1 MKNGKAPGPGNIPIE
16 LIKHGPDILLEIL
29 AELFNAYLIRGEG
42 IPADWNLA
50 YISSIYKKGNKKVCG
65 NYRGISVTSSM
76 GRLYGRILKKRIESK
91 YEDLEEQSGFRA
103 GRSCLDNIFT
113 LQQIIEKRKARN
125 QPTHLVFIDL
135 EKAYDAVPL
144 TKLFDVLTKIG
155 LSKTYIRAIRNIYKN
170 PESVVK
176 VGNKISKPFK
186 VTKGLK
192 QGCCMSPTLFKIYI
206 QEALENWRK
215 KCSGMGI
222 DIGDK
227 CLTTLFFADDQV
239 VIANCE
245 EDIDYMLRKLIEEY
259 EKWGMNMN
267 RGKTEYLRIG
277 EEQEDPDLQ
286 LRELKKCEEYKYLG
300 SMISSEGTSNDDI
313 RYRVQQGQKCVRIF
327 NSLLWSNH
335 IKINTKMTIYRAIVE
350 PILTYGSE
358 CWQLSGRNRKRVETV
373 EMDYIRRASRV
384 SRLERIPNQEI
395 RRRVKRTY
403 TTIDR
408 IETRQLLWYGH
419 VMRMEENRWPKKAM
433 KYVPTNR
440 RKRGR
445 PALTWINGITEI
457 MRDRAIDEEEWR
469 NRERWRS
476 KCGMRQRL

>member
-1 MKNGKAPGPGNIPIE
+1 
-16 LIKHGPDILLEIL
+16 
-29 AELFNAYLIRGEG
+29 
-42 IPADWNLA
+42 
-50 YISSIYKKGNKKVCG
+50 
-65 NYRGISVTSSM
+65 
-76 GRLYGRILKKRIESK
+76 
-91 YEDLEEQSGFRA
+91 
-103 GRSCLDNIFT
+103 
-113 LQQIIEKRKARN
+113 
-125 QPTHLVFIDL
+125 
-135 EKAYDAVPL
+135 
-144 TKLFDVLTKIG
+144 
-155 LSKTYIRAIRNIYKN
+155 
-170 PESVVK
+170 
-176 VGNKISKPFK
+176 
-186 VTKGLK
+186 
-192 QGCCMSPTLFKIYI
+192 
-206 QEALENWRK
+206 
-215 KCSGMGI
+215 
-222 DIGDK
+222 
-227 CLTTLFFADDQV
+227 
-239 VIANCE
+239 
-245 EDIDYMLRKLIEEY
+245 
-259 EKWGMNMN
+259 MN

-277 EEQEDPDLQ
+277 EEQEDPDVQ

-433 KYVPTNR
+433 KYVPANR